1 MFDYAENSWIF
12 TFFKV
17 VGTGFVDSI
26 GGSPTSCRWK
36 PQIGLQIL
44 GRSKEAN
51 AIDTQDDNFKSSL
64 SNISLKPIRN
74 WTEIQ

>member
-1 MFDYAENSWIF
+1 MPKIHEYSLFLKLQLLVSLTVLAVLPQVADEN
-12 TFFKV
+12 
-17 VGTGFVDSI
+17 
-26 GGSPTSCRWK
+26 PE
-36 PQIGLQIL
+36 IGLQIL
-44 GRSKEAN
+44 GRSEEAN